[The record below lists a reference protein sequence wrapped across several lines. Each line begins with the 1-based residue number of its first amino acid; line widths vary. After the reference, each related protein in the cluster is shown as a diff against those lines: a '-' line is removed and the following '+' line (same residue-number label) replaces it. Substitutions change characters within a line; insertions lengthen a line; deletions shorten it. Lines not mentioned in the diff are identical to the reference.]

1 MDLWYMGR
9 TAVRICVAKSG
20 IHIGGERAAS
30 MFLVCGRR
38 LLLGGRV
45 DAAVGG
51 EGG

>member
-1 MDLWYMGR
+1 MMDLWYMGR

-30 MFLVCGRR
+30 MFLVGGRR

-45 DAAVGG
+45 GG